1 MNINGQRVS
10 WVHCVL
16 VDCQSH
22 IICTVARLSLNSLLS
37 RCSLH
42 FASYKVVVLMVLSTN
57 TMISSRRAKPL
68 SNLERGEKLF

>member
-1 MNINGQRVS
+1 MNINGQKVS

-16 VDCQSH
+16 VNCHSQ
-22 IICTVARLSLNSLLS
+22 IICTVARISLNSLVS

-57 TMISSRRAKPL
+57 MMISSRAKPL
-68 SNLERGEKLF
+68 SNLERGEKLI